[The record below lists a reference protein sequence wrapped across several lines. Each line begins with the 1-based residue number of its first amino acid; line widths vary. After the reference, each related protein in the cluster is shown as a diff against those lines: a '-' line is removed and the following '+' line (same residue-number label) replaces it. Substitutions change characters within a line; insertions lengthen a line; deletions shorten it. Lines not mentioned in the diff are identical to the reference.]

1 MRRISVLA
9 QGSADNLNRLLDL
22 IARKFNLSATVD
34 HLGSSRI
41 LRTRLSLTRTR
52 GTSPFSEK
60 AMRVQVFCL
69 EANNTTISY
78 LKEMQSVIGGVVIY
92 KNWS

>member
-22 IARKFNLSATVD
+22 IARKFNVSTTVD
-34 HLGSSRI
+34 HLGSSGI
-41 LRTRLSLTRTR
+41 LRTRISLTTRAR

-60 AMRVQVFCL
+60 AMFKCF
-69 EANNTTISY
+69 A
-78 LKEMQSVIGGVVIY
+78 
-92 KNWS
+92 